1 MLCKGK
7 TTSIF
12 CIIDDI
18 LKKLIILKIFAE
30 KVSDNEIIT
39 TVFIAATLL

>member
-7 TTSIF
+7 ITSIF

-30 KVSDNEIIT
+30 KCLIVR
-39 TVFIAATLL
+39 LLQRHL